1 MEHCYKKTLTKI
13 LYLCFLILSFGVY
26 AQETVVT
33 GKVIS
38 AEGMEL
44 PGVNILQKGTSNG
57 AVTDFDGLYR
67 IRLVEGSDVLV
78 FSFIGFQTLEQPIG
92 NRSEI
97 NVTLIEEAQQLG
109 EVVIVGF
116 GTQKKETVTGAISS
130 VKTKEVK
137 QSPAANMAVT
147 LAGRLPGLTSIQRT
161 GQPGAEN
168 VRLLIRGQGTVNTQ
182 RPLILVDGIERE
194 LDFID
199 PNEVESITVLKDAS
213 STAIFGVKGA
223 NGVILV
229 TTRRGTSEIP
239 EINFSSESSFSDLP
253 RFISPVNSF
262 QYATLRNLSLA
273 NDGLPE
279 EFSPSALEHFRLQD
293 DPLRYPDTDWRD
305 ILMKDYS
312 FQQRYNL
319 NISGAGQKA
328 KYFINGGY
336 VKQGGQFNTE
346 KGLPYDPGFELER
359 YNFRSN
365 ADVKLTG
372 TLNAFLNVAGYLQ
385 TRNAP
390 YALGGDDPTDW
401 IIFFMNRLPS
411 TVPGP
416 LTPDGGVITDGDVA
430 WPAYGLINRSGFV
443 QTKESNVLASF
454 GMEQQLDFI
463 TKGLSAKAILSF
475 DTKSINRLEAR
486 RSHEKYTQVIDEDN
500 PDSEGNPSVSYRP
513 FNNDKNTPLSIGGD
527 RSFASRSNFQG
538 FLNYNRTFGKHTTTG
553 MLLFQKETVIIDN
566 QLPFK
571 SLGTSARLTYGYD
584 NKYFVE
590 LNAGYNGSE
599 QFAKSN
605 RYGFFPAVSAGYVIS
620 NENFW
625 KEWSGANVINLFK
638 VRGSYGKV
646 GNDRISSSR
655 FLFLDDIQIVGGGFS
670 GSLGDG
676 NTIITNL
683 LKNEDLQWE
692 VAKKTNIGVELG
704 LFHDFTVNADFFYEK
719 RDNILR
725 FRGIIPV
732 LNGLPNSALAPVNI
746 GVISNKGFELE
757 LNYKKAF
764 NEDLSILARAN
775 LNYAKNKQLF
785 ADEAILP
792 EDFAYRYRETGYRIG
807 QRFGYVV
814 DRYFTDDDDINSS
827 PVQNVGGH
835 ASRPGDFKYMD
846 LNGDGVVDV
855 KDLAPLGFSSVP
867 EYQFGFAFNINYK
880 NFDISALFQ
889 GVANV
894 SDYMSGEGSFATNG
908 VNNFIS
914 RHLNS
919 YTPERAAN
927 GEEISYP
934 RLSLQ
939 ESPNEIRNS
948 FFIVNTGYVRLK
960 SAEIGYSL
968 PSELT
973 KRLFNIQR
981 IRIYTNGLNLIT
993 WDNLPTKE
1001 FDPELRN
1008 SRSFPLT
1015 RTFNLG
1021 VNVTF

>member
-1 MEHCYKKTLTKI
+1 M
-13 LYLCFLILSFGVY
+13 LSLGVY
-26 AQETVVT
+26 AQEIEIT

-38 AEGMEL
+38 SDGTAL
-44 PGVNILQKGTSNG
+44 PGVNIIQKGTVNG
-57 AVTDFDGLYR
+57 VVTDFDGIYR
-67 IRLVEGSDVLV
+67 IRIIEGSNILV
-78 FSFIGFQTLEQPIG
+78 FSYIGFQTLEQPIG
-92 NRSEI
+92 DRSEI
-97 NVTLIEEAQQLG
+97 NITLIEEAEQLG

-116 GTQKKETVTGAISS
+116 GSQKKETVTGAISS

-137 QSPAANMAVT
+137 QSPAANMAIT

-168 VRLLIRGQGTVNTQ
+168 VQLLIRGQGTVNTQ
-182 RPLILVDGIERE
+182 SPLILVDGVERE
-194 LDFID
+194 LNFID

-223 NGVILV
+223 NGVVLV
-229 TTRRGTSEIP
+229 TTRRGNSEIP

-279 EFSPSALEHFRLQD
+279 EFSANALEHYRLQD
-293 DPLRYPDTDWRD
+293 DPLRYPDTDWRS

-319 NISGAGQKA
+319 NISGAGEKA

-336 VKQGGQFNTE
+336 VKQGGQFKTE
-346 KGLPYDPGFELER
+346 KDLPYNPSFELER

-365 ADVKLTG
+365 ADVKLTES
-372 TLNAFLNVAGYLQ
+372 LKAFLNVAGYLQ

-401 IIFFMNRLPS
+401 IIYFMNRLPA

-416 LTPDGGVITDGDVA
+416 LTPDDGVITDGDVA
-430 WPAYGLINRSGFV
+430 WPAYGLLNRSGFV

-475 DTKSINRLEAR
+475 DTKSINRLEAQ
-486 RSHEKYTQVIDEDN
+486 RSHEKFVQVIDNDN
-500 PDSEGNPSVSYRP
+500 LDDQGLPSVSYRLY
-513 FNNDKNTPLSIGGD
+513 NNDKNTPLSISG
-527 RSFASRSNFQG
+527 RRAFASRSNFQA
-538 FLNYNRTFGKHTTTG
+538 FLNYNRTFGKHATTG
-553 MLLFQKETVIIDN
+553 MLLFQKESLIIDE
-566 QLPFK
+566 QLPFN
-571 SLGTSARLTYGYD
+571 SLGTSARFTYGYD
-584 NKYFVE
+584 NKYFME

-599 QFAKSN
+599 QFAKNN
-605 RYGFFPAVSAGYVIS
+605 RYGFFPAVSAGYVLS
-620 NENFW
+620 NESFW
-625 KEWSGANVINLFK
+625 KEWNGKDVVNLLK
-638 VRGSYGKV
+638 VRGSFGKV
-646 GNDRISSSR
+646 GNDRVSSSR
-655 FLFLDDIQIVGGGFS
+655 FLFLDDIKIAGGGFS

-692 VAKKTNIGVELG
+692 VAKKTNVGIELG
-704 LFHDFTVNADFFYEK
+704 LFHDFTVNADFFYER

-732 LNGLPNSALAPVNI
+732 LNGLPNQALAPVNI
-746 GVISNKGFELE
+746 GVISNKGYELE
-757 LNYKKAF
+757 LNYRKAF
-764 NEDLSILARAN
+764 SKDLSLLARAN
-775 LNYAKNKQLF
+775 LNHSKNKQLF

-792 EDFAYRYRETGYRIG
+792 EDFAYRFRETGYKIG
-807 QRFGYVV
+807 QQFGYVV
-814 DRYFTDDDDINSS
+814 DRYFLDEEDINSS
-827 PVQNVGGH
+827 PEQVVGGH
-835 ASRPGDFKYMD
+835 ESRPGDFKYKD
-846 LNGDGVVDV
+846 LNGDGVVNE
-855 KDLAPLGFSSVP
+855 KDIAPIGYSNVP
-867 EYQFGFAFNINYK
+867 EYQFGLAFNITYK

-889 GVANV
+889 GVGNV
-894 SDYMSGEGSFATNG
+894 SNYISGEGAFATNG

-927 GEEISYP
+927 GDEISYP

-939 ESPNEIRNS
+939 NSPNEIRNS

-960 SAEIGYSL
+960 SAELGYSL

-973 KRLFNIQR
+973 RRLFNIQR

-1008 SRSFPLT
+1008 SRSFPIT

-1021 VNVTF
+1021 VNITF